1 MTAIASNGT
10 LTQQLYQRLFDRLNT
25 DADDALSFD
34 EMNASGAAGSK
45 TEAVFKALDTD
56 GDGRVVRA
64 EMTPSSTFGAD
75 TLNAMLSAQTDQ
87 APKTNEEIVADMFAR
102 ADTDGDGALNA
113 DEMSAEAAIRKA
125 AGLDAGYSPDTMFM
139 SKDRDGDGLVRQ
151 DEVLAIR
158 RLHIP
163 ASAIKLAEEAPPEL
177 VARMREAERAYAD
190 RGGQVSPPIESLTL
204 EERQA
209 RLDQFKADL
218 AERASGPA
226 GTTRYLGREIDGLR
240 DKASAD
246 LDQAPITDSL
256 ASRLMQRILAGWSAE
271 PTQTASQA

>member
-163 ASAIKLAEEAPPEL
+163 ASAIKLAEETPPEL

-218 AERASGPA
+218 AERDSGPA

-271 PTQTASQA
+271 PTQTASRA